1 MPRIVSI
8 GTANP
13 HYTITKQE
21 SKEFSR
27 RFFQEHFSDIERLL
41 QVFESA
47 EIENRSF
54 STPLEWF
61 EKPHDW
67 AEKNQLYVQQA
78 LELSVR
84 AIEQCLERAGVT
96 ADAIDHVIMVSSTGI
111 AAPSL
116 DALLF
121 NRLPFRSN
129 LKRTPVW
136 GLGCAGGA
144 AGLARGFAFAKAH
157 PSERVLVCCVELCG
171 LTFVHGDRSK
181 SNLIATSLF
190 ADGAAAVLLYGDE
203 QAVSDHVPAILSTHS
218 TIWRDTVDVMGWDVR
233 EEGLR
238 VVFSKDI
245 PTLIKDKMKPE
256 MESFL
261 RREGK
266 DYCRVDRIIAHPGGS
281 KVLQAYEQAL
291 QVPSDRLRHAKE
303 VLRDHGNMSSCTVLF
318 VLERELR
325 EEHQPG
331 EIGLLLA
338 LGPGF
343 SCEQVLLEW

>member
-13 HYTITKQE
+13 QYIVAQHE
-21 SKEFSR
+21 SKEFAR
-27 RFFQEHFSDIERLL
+27 RFFQDHFRDIDRLL

-47 EIENRSF
+47 EIESRSF
-54 STPLEWF
+54 ATPLEWF
-61 EKPHDW
+61 EQPRDW
-67 AEKNQLYVQQA
+67 TEKNQLYVQQA
-78 LELSVR
+78 LELSVS
-84 AIEQCLERAGVT
+84 AIEQCLENAGVL
-96 ADAIDHVIMVSSTGI
+96 ADAIDHVVMVSSTGI
-111 AAPSL
+111 ATPSL
-116 DALLF
+116 DALLY
-121 NRLPFRSN
+121 NRLPFRSD

-136 GLGCAGGA
+136 GLGCAGGV
-144 AGLARGFAFAKAH
+144 AGLAKGYAFAKAH
-157 PSERVLVCCVELCG
+157 PEERILVCCVELCG

-190 ADGAAAVLLYGDE
+190 ADGAAAVLLYGDDRE
-203 QAVSDHVPAILSTHS
+203 VHENAPSILSTQS

-238 VVFSKDI
+238 VIFSKDI
-245 PTLIKDKMKPE
+245 PTLVKEKIKPE

-261 RREGK
+261 RKKGK
-266 DYCRVDRIIAHPGGS
+266 TTCRIDRMIAHPGGS

-291 QVPSDRLRHAKE
+291 QLPPDRLRHARE

-318 VLERELR
+318 VLEREMR
-325 EEHQPG
+325 EEHLPG
-331 EIGLLLA
+331 ETGLLLA